1 MNGFSGLCAGRM
13 AARVARCK
21 RIVIASTM
29 LTLALLTI
37 GVGSASAESRIAL
50 CVPKGEGANVLTPRH
65 GACKKGY
72 KLTHLNAEGK
82 EGKAG
87 AEGRPGTEGKAGA
100 EGKVGAEG
108 KAGAEGK
115 PGSDGKPGPEGK
127 SGFTPAQTEQLKS
140 LLPYVSF
147 LAAGVG
153 GKPTIQFS
161 GVNVQIVNG
170 EGKTATVNGEGN
182 LVIGYDENTG
192 KHEQTG
198 SNNLILGE
206 EQTFTSY
213 AGIDAGFS
221 DTISAPFA
229 TVTGGGFN
237 KATFKEATVSGG
249 WANTASKENA
259 SVSGGRENKATN
271 EYASVSGGALNT
283 ASGKFASI
291 FGGKGLT
298 ANVEYEAIP

>member
-1 MNGFSGLCAGRM
+1 MAGQ
-13 AARVARCK
+13 AACCK
-21 RIVIASTM
+21 RIVSGGAA
-29 LTLALLTI
+29 LTLALLTV
-37 GVGSASAESRIAL
+37 GVGSASAESRVAL

-72 KLTHLNAEGK
+72 RLTHLNTEGK

-87 AEGRPGTEGKAGA
+87 TEGRP
-100 EGKVGAEG
+100 GAEG

-115 PGSDGKPGPEGK
+115 LGAEGKAGADGKPGTEGKSGPEGK
-127 SGFTPAQTEQLKS
+127 SGFTAAQTEQLKS

-153 GKPTIQFS
+153 GKPTVQFS

-170 EGKTATVNGEGN
+170 EGKTATINGEGN
-182 LVIGYDENTG
+182 LVIGYDENAG

-221 DTISAPFA
+221 DTISGPFA

-259 SVSGGRENKATN
+259 SVSGGRENKASN
-271 EYASVSGGALNT
+271 EYASVSGGTLNT

-298 ANVEYEAIP
+298 ASAEFEAIP